1 MTMTLSTAAAKPA
14 QQNTAGLFP
23 NANPAANQ
31 LDQLDQLS
39 MADAAAAPP
48 AAAAV
53 DGAALFAQLL
63 NLAQQ
68 IELAPPAADDA
79 ATADSGDG
87 AAATTPDAGTASAAA
102 APDQGAMMNA
112 MAAPLLNLAMAL
124 PFAAGATTPAGNA
137 ASATVQDQ
145 PRVDGMS
152 ARLASG
158 SNISLNLNI
167 ANQQPGGT
175 APATAIATAIAPAA
189 ATGGGAG
196 ATAAPATP
204 GDSAIE
210 ASASGAA
217 PTAPTSP
224 AAPAAQ
230 AAAAS
235 ALAAA
240 APSANSAAPARAGN
254 AGKDAER
261 APASGH
267 FASAATAAAGAKDD
281 GGGSGLR
288 LAAAPAGNGVNG
300 AYTPAAPAAAPLAD
314 SVKLAGSAEQWQQP
328 LREALGER
336 LQLQLQRNN
345 DHAVIRL
352 EPPNMGRIEISIRH
366 SAGAL
371 QVNLSASNSEV
382 LRQLNNIGD
391 SVRQDL
397 SQRSFGEVAVN
408 VSASAGPR
416 GQAMAEGDGR
426 GGRQGQQD
434 QGRAPG
440 RALSDDE
447 AAAATFAMLTEQE

>member
-14 QQNTAGLFP
+14 QQNAAGLFP

-31 LDQLDQLS
+31 LDQPS
-39 MADAAAAPP
+39 MADAAAASP
-48 AAAAV
+48 AAPAV
-53 DGAALFAQLL
+53 DGAAALFAQLL

-68 IELAPPAADDA
+68 IEVAPPAADDA
-79 ATADSGDG
+79 ATADSGDS

-175 APATAIATAIAPAA
+175 APATATAIAPAA
-189 ATGGGAG
+189 TTGGSAG
-196 ATAAPATP
+196 TTTTPATP
-204 GDSAIE
+204 SDSAIE

-217 PTAPTSP
+217 PTAP

-230 AAAAS
+230 AAAAAS
-235 ALAAA
+235 ALAGAP
-240 APSANSAAPARAGN
+240 PSANSAAPARAGN

-281 GGGSGLR
+281 GGSSGLR

-416 GQAMAEGDGR
+416 GQAMAEGDSR
-426 GGRQGQQD
+426 GARQDQRD

>member
-14 QQNTAGLFP
+14 QQNAAGLFP

-31 LDQLDQLS
+31 IDQP
-39 MADAAAAPP
+39 AVAGGTEAVAAEP
-48 AAAAV
+48 AV
-53 DGAALFAQLL
+53 DGAAALFAQLL
-63 NLAQQ
+63 NLSQQ
-68 IELAPPAADDA
+68 NEIAAPTADDA
-79 ATADSGDG
+79 APADQADGGD
-87 AAATTPDAGTASAAA
+87 AAATADAGTTSAAA
-102 APDQGAMMNA
+102 APDQGATMSA
-112 MAAPLLNLAMAL
+112 MAAPLLNLALAL
-124 PFAAGATTPAGNA
+124 PFAAVATAPAGNT
-137 ASATVQDQ
+137 ASATVQGQ

-152 ARLASG
+152 ALLASG

-167 ANQQPGGT
+167 ANQQPGGS
-175 APATAIATAIAPAA
+175 APAA
-189 ATGGGAG
+189 AAPAATTASPAMPGDAAIEAPG
-196 ATAAPATP
+196 ATAAP
-204 GDSAIE
+204 
-210 ASASGAA
+210 
-217 PTAPTSP
+217 TAPAP
-224 AAPAAQ
+224 AAAAAQ
-230 AAAAS
+230 AAATAP
-235 ALAAA
+235 ALAATPA
-240 APSANSAAPARAGN
+240 VNNSTPARAGN

-261 APASGH
+261 APASGN
-267 FASAATAAAGAKDD
+267 FASAATAAAVKDD
-281 GGGSGLR
+281 GGSSGLR

-300 AYTPAAPAAAPLAD
+300 AYTPAAPAAAPAAD
-314 SVKLAGSAEQWQQP
+314 SVKLAGTADQWQQP

-408 VSASAGPR
+408 VSASPR

-426 GGRQGQQD
+426 GGRQDQRD